1 MDRPYSYL
9 LFLCGLIKV
18 VFSMSATVNIIAS
31 RKTAVPLQNNYYSMI
46 SKYTVRQ
53 HISYARDVRNVISL
67 PQGMRLHKGQLN
79 SVIIMHFTQN
89 YLEAPIPENS

>member
-46 SKYTVRQ
+46 SKYKVRQ
-53 HISYARDVRNVISL
+53 HMVYVRVVKYVISL
-67 PQGMRLHKGQLN
+67 LQGMRLHRGQ
-79 SVIIMHFTQN
+79 
-89 YLEAPIPENS
+89 